1 MIGYAGRIG
10 PGKMAVV
17 VGVEGAGRK
26 TFASLYFPPIKLTEK
41 HIRLS
46 SEVTE
51 VVVAALLDC
60 CHLQNLAEKDMLDE
74 LAATIQRW
82 DSQNVRILLV
92 LGRADLV
99 CTRRQNREWIEGVMC
114 AYEPY
119 LKKLKA
125 KRRAIIAHSN
135 LAVQRVRQALDAELD
150 ADDVEDINY
159 LLQKVGHRMPHEVTA
174 DNVRAYLR
182 SHWRTLQMLTGE
194 FYVNRFINV
203 DN

>member
-1 MIGYAGRIG
+1 
-10 PGKMAVV
+10 
-17 VGVEGAGRK
+17 
-26 TFASLYFPPIKLTEK
+26 
-41 HIRLS
+41 
-46 SEVTE
+46 
-51 VVVAALLDC
+51 
-60 CHLQNLAEKDMLDE
+60 
-74 LAATIQRW
+74 
-82 DSQNVRILLV
+82 
-92 LGRADLV
+92 
-99 CTRRQNREWIEGVMC
+99 MC

-159 LLQKVGHRMPHEVTA
+159 LLQKVGHRMPHEVTV